1 MAIKEPRDGPN
12 IRRLYNDLA
21 WIWPLI
27 SPPEDYVGEAEE
39 FHNLIQAFSSGAAN
53 QILHLGCG
61 AGHLDYH
68 LKTHYQLTGVDLSL
82 PMLAQANALNP
93 TLSYLQGDMRTLRL
107 AAKFDAVILADASD
121 YLLSLEDL
129 ETTARTAFHHLRRG
143 GVFCTYAEEIRERFV
158 QNKTHTIHRA
168 LDAFAITVI
177 ENIFDPDPQDSN
189 YEMTFIYL
197 IRQAGVL
204 SIEVDRH
211 IAGLFSSAEWINS
224 LEEAGF
230 QVEMIEYDSA
240 GPGFIGQK
248 V

>member
-1 MAIKEPRDGPN
+1 
-12 IRRLYNDLA
+12 
-21 WIWPLI
+21 
-27 SPPEDYVGEAEE
+27 
-39 FHNLIQAFSSGAAN
+39 
-53 QILHLGCG
+53 
-61 AGHLDYH
+61 
-68 LKTHYQLTGVDLSL
+68 
-82 PMLAQANALNP
+82 MLAQAHTLNP

-129 ETTARTAFHHLRRG
+129 ETTARTAFHHLRPG

-158 QNKTHTIHRA
+158 QNKTYTIHRA

-177 ENIFDPDPQDSN
+177 ENMFDPDPQDSN

-197 IRQAGVL
+197 IRQAGEL